1 MLAHPHGPAIL
12 GASVAR
18 VLADGLLLAHVPHP
32 QLLVARRGGEERA
45 ARVPAEALHDVAVAE
60 DLVRLAGLDVPE
72 LDGEVAR
79 GGGEDVLGGGVE
91 VDLSDLSAVR

>member
-1 MLAHPHGPAIL
+1 MLAHPHGPAVL

-18 VLADGLLLAHVPHP
+18 VLADGL
-32 QLLVARRGGEERA
+32 GEERA